1 MAKNLIFFECVHQKH
16 RCSETTLKV
25 FDVIQS
31 EKEESYMVLSINK
44 VVISIDINNTLYRWH
59 IVSKISGCL
68 KSTQNTTIEHRKI
81 E

>member
-1 MAKNLIFFECVHQKH
+1 
-16 RCSETTLKV
+16 
-25 FDVIQS
+25 
-31 EKEESYMVLSINK
+31 MVLSINK
-44 VVISIDINNTLYRWH
+44 VVISIDINNTLYLWH

>member
-1 MAKNLIFFECVHQKH
+1 M
-16 RCSETTLKV
+16 
-25 FDVIQS
+25 QS

-68 KSTQNTTIEHRKI
+68 KSTQNTTIEHREI